1 MSRQHVDVLVVGAG
15 PVGLTA
21 ATELR
26 RRGVAVRCVDAAHHH
41 NVSTKALG
49 LQARTLELF
58 ERLGVVGSA
67 VARGLPVSKFNI
79 MSEERRIARFD
90 MGTLDTPYPYLL
102 MLPQNTTEEILR
114 DRLSEL
120 GTEVGRGMELVGFTQ
135 NAGGV
140 DAVLRHGDRSEHV
153 RADWM
158 IAADG
163 AHSSIRHQL
172 GLPFEGGAFREEF
185 VTADLRIDWQ
195 LPVDELFAFLNR
207 GNFIAYFPMVGGW
220 HRVAIAYNTRRAPEG
235 EVTLAEVQ
243 AAIDAC
249 GPTGA
254 RAVEIGDR
262 SRFVIHQRTVAR
274 QSLGRVFLAGDA
286 AHVHSVVGA
295 QGLNIGVQDA
305 FNLAWKLAAVIS
317 GSAAPA
323 LLETYAAERHPAARR
338 IVNGTRRATRMTLL
352 RRRPVVFARRHVAPL
367 VLGRRRVSS
376 TIEHAL
382 SQLDISYRTPG
393 QAAVAG
399 ESVVTGD
406 RAPDAPLRHFGVA
419 QLRSAPVT
427 RLFELIRRD
436 EFSLL
441 LLGDRH
447 DIAAGYPPIHGVADR
462 FPMVAQYVVLPDDA
476 THDSADL
483 EVTATTLVDIGNTL
497 RRKYRIGRRAML
509 LVRPDG
515 YLALRHDE
523 WAPETLQTQLQRWL
537 IPAQSTQLEEA

>member
-1 MSRQHVDVLVVGAG
+1 MNRAHVDVLIVGGG

-21 ATELR
+21 AAELR
-26 RRGVAVRCVDAAHHH
+26 RRGVAVQLVDAAHHH

-58 ERLGVVGSA
+58 ERLGVVEAA
-67 VARGLPVSKFNI
+67 VARGLPVRKFNI
-79 MSEERRIARFD
+79 MSEEHRIAKFD
-90 MGTLDTPYPYLL
+90 LGGLDTPYPYLL

-114 DRLSEL
+114 DRLYEL
-120 GTEVGRGMELVGFTQ
+120 GTEVERGVELVEFTQ
-135 NAGGV
+135 DADGV

-163 AHSSIRHQL
+163 AHSSVRQRL
-172 GLPFEGGAFREEF
+172 GLSFEGSAFREEF
-185 VTADLRIDWQ
+185 ATADVRVDWQ
-195 LPVDELFAFLNR
+195 LPGDELFAFLNR
-207 GNFIAYFPMVGGW
+207 GNFIAYFPMAGGW
-220 HRVAIAYNTRRAPEG
+220 HRVAIAYNTRRAPDG

-249 GPTGA
+249 GPIGA

-262 SRFVIHQRTVAR
+262 SRFVIHQRTVTR
-274 QSLGRVFLAGDA
+274 QSAGRVFLAGDA

-305 FNLAWKLAAVIS
+305 FNLGWKLAAVIS
-317 GSAAPA
+317 GTARPE
-323 LLETYAAERHPAARR
+323 LLETYAAERRPAARR

-352 RRRPVVFARRHVAPL
+352 RRPPAVFARRHVAPL
-367 VLGRRRVSS
+367 VLGRRRVRS

-382 SQLDISYRTPG
+382 SQLDISYRAPG
-393 QAAVAG
+393 AVADR
-399 ESVVTGD
+399 SVVTGD
-406 RAPDAPLRHFGVA
+406 RAPDSPLRQFGVA

-427 RLFELIRRD
+427 RLFEVIRRD

-441 LLGDRH
+441 LLGGQR
-447 DIAAGYPPIHGVADR
+447 DIAAGYPQIHRVAAG
-462 FPMVAQYVVLPDDA
+462 FPMVRQYLVLSDDA
-476 THDSADL
+476 GYDSPDL
-483 EVTATTLVDIGNTL
+483 PATVLIDIGNTL
-497 RRKYRIGRRAML
+497 RRKYRIRQRAML

-523 WAPETLQTQLQRWL
+523 WAPETLRTQLQRWI
-537 IPAQSTQLEEA
+537 IPTDSTQLEEA

>member
-1 MSRQHVDVLVVGAG
+1 MSRPHVDVLVVGAG

-21 ATELR
+21 AAELR
-26 RRGVAVRCVDAAHHH
+26 RRGVAVRCVDAAQHH

-58 ERLGVVGSA
+58 ERLGVVGAA
-67 VARGLPVSKFNI
+67 VARGLPVREFNI
-79 MSEERRIARFD
+79 YSEEHRIAHFD
-90 MGTLDTPYPYLL
+90 LGGLDTPYPYLL

-114 DRLSEL
+114 DRLEEL
-120 GTEVGRGMELVGFTQ
+120 GAEAERGVEFVGFTQ
-135 NAGGV
+135 DRDGV

-158 IAADG
+158 VAADG
-163 AHSSIRHQL
+163 AHSSVRHQL

-185 VTADLRIDWQ
+185 ATVDVRVDWQ
-195 LPVDELFAFLNR
+195 LPYDQLFAFLNR

-220 HRVAIAYNTRRAPEG
+220 HRVAIAYNTRRAPDG

-274 QSLGRVFLAGDA
+274 QSVDRVFLAGDA

-305 FNLAWKLAAVIS
+305 FNLAWKLATVVS
-317 GSAAPA
+317 GGAAPD
-323 LLETYAAERHPAARR
+323 LLETYAAERHPAAKR

-352 RRRPVVFARRHVAPL
+352 RRRPAVFARRHVAPL
-367 VLGRRRVSS
+367 VFGRPRARS

-382 SQLDISYRTPG
+382 SQLDISYRAPG
-393 QAAVAG
+393 AVADA
-399 ESVVTGD
+399 SVVTGD

-419 QLRSAPVT
+419 HLRSAPVT
-427 RLFELIRRD
+427 RLFEVIRRD
-436 EFSLL
+436 EFSLVL
-441 LLGDRH
+441 IGDGR
-447 DIAAGYPPIHGVADR
+447 DVEADYPTIRRTVTGFGTVQ
-462 FPMVAQYVVLPDDA
+462 QYLVLPEGA
-476 THDSADL
+476 A
-483 EVTATTLVDIGNTL
+483 EANVEGTAMSLVDIGNTL
-497 RRKYRIGRRAML
+497 RRKYRIDRRAML
-509 LVRPDG
+509 LIRPDG
-515 YLALRHDE
+515 YLALRHDD
-523 WAPETLQTQLQRWL
+523 WAPDVLRAQLHRWL
-537 IPAQSTQLEEA
+537 VPVTQLEEA